1 MKYLTIIRHAKSSWD
16 QPGLADHD
24 RQINERG
31 RKAASAVGA
40 FLHKTYFGGAE
51 SPPLILKPD
60 RLVSST
66 ALRALS
72 TAQIMREIM
81 TLPTE
86 SLVLDSRLY
95 LAEAGQILEVVRDLD
110 ESWQHV
116 VLFGHNPGMHEFAER
131 ILARAHVAKMP
142 TCSSVLMSS
151 KVIGAPVPGALSGDF
166 PRRWRRLRS
175 LGLLEEGEDDD
186 SEQEEKGSDKHSGKH
201 SGASLMQNKLSASE
215 NLRCKCS
222 RNRHFRRPYGKN
234 LLARA
239 RKAQTKNCR
248 KIR

>member
-24 RQINERG
+24 RQLNERG
-31 RKAASAVGA
+31 RKAAPAVGA

-51 SPPLILKPD
+51 SPPLIPKPD

-86 SLVLDSRLY
+86 SLILDSRLY
-95 LAEAGQILEVVRDLD
+95 LAEAGQILAVIRDLD

-142 TCSSVLMSS
+142 TCSSVLMALPTEYWGLAEWSTAQL
-151 KVIGAPVPGALSGDF
+151 IGHITPKSLERRFPELYQGISRADGD
-166 PRRWRRLRS
+166 
-175 LGLLEEGEDDD
+175 D
-186 SEQEEKGSDKHSGKH
+186 
-201 SGASLMQNKLSASE
+201 
-215 NLRCKCS
+215 
-222 RNRHFRRPYGKN
+222 
-234 LLARA
+234 
-239 RKAQTKNCR
+239 
-248 KIR
+248 